1 MVRRPWSPARG
12 FAENAAAA
20 FLETVMI
27 DGTKNQDDTLS
38 GFDIV
43 DGRQLPADATLRLD
57 RDSVVVNT
65 DNKQKRFSLD
75 SAKRPRKTA
84 LIAAGVV
91 IALLLVAAGGLA
103 AVYFGGWGGGQ
114 DKEPIAVSGVDDK
127 APAEEPSKSDDPSSE
142 PGKDPA
148 EGSQTESDAPS
159 AKIDDKS
166 QVKLTEAEIFNS
178 LDAAYGKLSVYDDR
192 IATCV
197 EEFNAN
203 FLANS
208 MDARAPLPKKI
219 ADKVLS
225 DLQED
230 LKGLEAVH
238 IPPQSAYAEQ
248 AKAVAELYEC
258 QIGPR
263 ERHDERLGAR
273 RDFREALCA
282 QGRDPG
288 GVYAGQGE
296 GAPCPLRR
304 ALRRL
309 ETLEG
314 FLRAPFERRHTGSM
328 SRPLPK
334 RAAFFIILL
343 DESL

>member
-1 MVRRPWSPARG
+1 MAKFCTWCGAPLEPGARFCG
-12 FAENAAAA
+12 ECGGRI
-20 FLETVMI
+20 LETVMI
-27 DGTKNQDDTLS
+27 DGTKSQDDTLS

-75 SAKRPRKTA
+75 SVKRPRKTA

-127 APAEEPSKSDDPSSE
+127 SPAEEASKNDDSAPEAS
-142 PGKDPA
+142 KDQA
-148 EGSQTESDAPS
+148 EGSQAESDGSS

-208 MDARAPLPKKI
+208 MDARTASKEF

-230 LKGLEAVH
+230 LEGLEAMH
-238 IPPQSAYAEQ
+238 IPQQSAYAEQ
-248 AKAVAELYEC
+248 AKDVVELYEC
-258 QIGPR
+258 QIGRVSAMTNAWALDVTFEKPSA
-263 ERHDERLGAR
+263 HKDEILAVYT
-273 RDFREALCA
+273 
-282 QGRDPG
+282 QGNAKEHLVR
-288 GVYAGQGE
+288 
-296 GAPCPLRR
+296 
-304 ALRRL
+304 
-309 ETLEG
+309 
-314 FLRAPFERRHTGSM
+314 F
-328 SRPLPK
+328 
-334 RAAFFIILL
+334 
-343 DESL
+343 DELYDASKPSKVS

>member
-1 MVRRPWSPARG
+1 MAKFCTWCGAPLEPGARFCG
-12 FAENAAAA
+12 ECGGRI
-20 FLETVMI
+20 LETVMI
-27 DGTKNQDDTLS
+27 DGTKSQDDTLS
-38 GFDIV
+38 
-43 DGRQLPADATLRLD
+43 GRQLPADATLRLD

-114 DKEPIAVSGVDDK
+114 DKEPIAASGVDDT

-208 MDARAPLPKKI
+208 MDARTASKEF

-230 LKGLEAVH
+230 LKGLEAMH

-248 AKAVAELYEC
+248 AKAVVELYEC
-258 QIGPR
+258 QIGRVSAMTNAWALDVTFEKPSA
-263 ERHDERLGAR
+263 HKDEILAVYTQGKAKEHLAR
-273 RDFREALCA
+273 F
-282 QGRDPG
+282 
-288 GVYAGQGE
+288 
-296 GAPCPLRR
+296 
-304 ALRRL
+304 
-309 ETLEG
+309 
-314 FLRAPFERRHTGSM
+314 
-328 SRPLPK
+328 
-334 RAAFFIILL
+334 
-343 DESL
+343 DELYDASKPSKVS